1 MTYLRNTDFHD
12 TAYAVEV
19 DKYTTI
25 YRIEPARG
33 TEDFREME
41 RVYLKGHQIAFAGLI
56 ADGEV
61 GRWEHQGSDFEADG
75 GEMWAVVDV
84 EGGAEMAPFQ
94 VASKADAQKRFGDEL
109 QGVVSFGDV
118 REEVKRVAL
127 AVACDMVLIV
137 GRWETL
143 NAEVEYTHGLVC
155 AVKYGDGF
163 IDYSDE
169 VDLSLEQLFKENS
182 ERLIRG
188 DRVVGVDGLKIVE
201 GVQGHGQAHI

>member
-1 MTYLRNTDFHD
+1 MTYLRDTDFHD

-41 RVYLKGHQIAFAGLI
+41 RVYFRGHQIASAGLI

-61 GRWEHQGSDFEADG
+61 GQWEHQGEEFDADNG
-75 GEMWAVVDV
+75 DMWAIVDV
-84 EGGAEMAPFQ
+84 EGGAEIAPFR
-94 VASKADAQKRFGDEL
+94 VASKADAQKRFGDDL

-118 REEVKRVAL
+118 REEVKRAAL
-127 AVACDMVLIV
+127 AIACDMVLIV

-143 NAEVEYTHGLVC
+143 ETDIEYTYGLVC

-163 IDYSDE
+163 IDYDSDIE
-169 VDLSLEQLFKENS
+169 LSLEKLFKENS
-182 ERLIRG
+182 ERLVRG
-188 DRVVGVDGLKIVE
+188 NRVVGVDGLKIIE
-201 GVQGHGQAHI
+201 GLK

>member
-1 MTYLRNTDFHD
+1 MTYLRDTDFHD

-41 RVYLKGHQIAFAGLI
+41 RVYFRGHQIASAGLI

-61 GRWEHQGSDFEADG
+61 GQWEHQGEEFDADNDD
-75 GEMWAVVDV
+75 MWAIVDV
-84 EGGAEMAPFQ
+84 EGGAEMAPFR

-118 REEVKRVAL
+118 RDEVKRAAL
-127 AVACDMVLIV
+127 AIACDMVLIV

-143 NAEVEYTHGLVC
+143 ETDIEHTYGLVC

-163 IDYSDE
+163 IDYDSDIE
-169 VDLSLEQLFKENS
+169 LSLEKSFKENS
-182 ERLIRG
+182 ERLVRG
-188 DRVVGVDGLKIVE
+188 NRVVGVDGLKIIE
-201 GVQGHGQAHI
+201 GLK

>member
-1 MTYLRNTDFHD
+1 MTYLRDTDFHD

-19 DKYTTI
+19 DKYANV

-41 RVYLKGHQIAFAGLI
+41 RVYFRGHQIAFAGLI

-61 GRWEHQGSDFEADG
+61 GQWEYQGDEFDADNG
-75 GEMWAVVDV
+75 DMWAIVDV
-84 EGGAEMAPFQ
+84 EGGAEMAPFR

-118 REEVKRVAL
+118 REEVKRVVL

-143 NAEVEYTHGLVC
+143 RTDAEYTHGLVC

-163 IDYSDE
+163 IYYSDE

-188 DRVVGVDGLKIVE
+188 DRFVDVDGLKIVE
-201 GVQGHGQAHI
+201 ELK

>member
-1 MTYLRNTDFHD
+1 MTYLRDTDFHD

-41 RVYLKGHQIAFAGLI
+41 RVYFRGHQIAFAELI
-56 ADGEV
+56 ADGEF
-61 GRWEHQGSDFEADG
+61 GQWEHQGDEFDSDNGD
-75 GEMWAVVDV
+75 MWAIVDV
-84 EGGAEMAPFQ
+84 EGGAEMAPFR
-94 VASKADAQKRFGDEL
+94 VASKADARKSFGDEL

-118 REEVKRVAL
+118 RDEVKRVAL

-143 NAEVEYTHGLVC
+143 NTEVEYTHGLVC
-155 AVKYGDGF
+155 AVEYGDGF
-163 IDYSDE
+163 IDYDSDIE
-169 VDLSLEQLFKENS
+169 LSLEQLFKENS
-182 ERLIRG
+182 ERLVRSG
-188 DRVVGVDGLKIVE
+188 CVVGVDGLKIFE
-201 GVQGHGQAHI
+201 GEKE

>member
-1 MTYLRNTDFHD
+1 MTYLRDADFHD

-41 RVYLKGHQIAFAGLI
+41 RVYLQGHQIAFAGLI
-56 ADGEV
+56 ADDEV
-61 GRWEHQGSDFEADG
+61 GQWEYQGDEFDAAN
-75 GEMWAVVDV
+75 GEMWAIVDV
-84 EGGAEMAPFQ
+84 EGGAETAPFR
-94 VASKADAQKRFGDEL
+94 VSGKEDAQKRFGDEL

-127 AVACDMVLIV
+127 AIACDMMLIV

-143 NAEVEYTHGLVC
+143 NTEVEYTHGLVC
-155 AVKYGDGF
+155 AVEYGNGF
-163 IDYSDE
+163 IDYNSDIE
-169 VDLSLEQLFKENS
+169 LSLEQLFKENS
-182 ERLIRG
+182 ERLVRSG
-188 DRVVGVDGLKIVE
+188 RVVGVDGLKIIE
-201 GVQGHGQAHI
+201 GGK

>member
-1 MTYLRNTDFHD
+1 MTYLRDTDFHD

-41 RVYLKGHQIAFAGLI
+41 RVYLQGHQIAFAGLN
-56 ADGEV
+56 ADDEV
-61 GRWEHQGSDFEADG
+61 GQWEPQGDEFDADNG
-75 GEMWAVVDV
+75 DMWAIVDV
-84 EGGAEMAPFQ
+84 EGGAETAPFR

-109 QGVVSFGDV
+109 QGAVSFGDV
-118 REEVKRVAL
+118 RAEVKRVAL
-127 AVACDMVLIV
+127 AIACDMVLIL

-143 NAEVEYTHGLVC
+143 ETDIEYTHGLVC

-163 IDYSDE
+163 IDYDSDIE
-169 VDLSLEQLFKENS
+169 LSLEKLFKENS
-182 ERLIRG
+182 ERLVRG
-188 DRVVGVDGLKIVE
+188 NCVVGVDGLKIIE
-201 GVQGHGQAHI
+201 ELK

>member
-1 MTYLRNTDFHD
+1 MTYLRDSDFHD

-19 DKYTTI
+19 GKYATI

-41 RVYLKGHQIAFAGLI
+41 LVYLKGHQIAFAELI

-61 GRWEHQGSDFEADG
+61 GRWKYQGADFDANQ
-75 GEMWAVVDV
+75 GEKWAIVDV
-84 EGGAEMAPFQ
+84 EGGAEMAPFR
-94 VASKADAQKRFGDEL
+94 VAGKADAQKRFGDEL

-118 REEVKRVAL
+118 REEVKRAAL
-127 AVACDMVLIV
+127 AIACDMVLIV

-143 NAEVEYTHGLVC
+143 ETDIEYTHGLVC

-163 IDYSDE
+163 IDYDSDIE
-169 VDLSLEQLFKENS
+169 LSLEKLFKENS
-182 ERLIRG
+182 ERLVRG
-188 DRVVGVDGLKIVE
+188 NRVVGVDGLKIIE
-201 GVQGHGQAHI
+201 ELK

>member
-1 MTYLRNTDFHD
+1 MTYLRDTDFHD

-19 DKYTTI
+19 DKYANV

-33 TEDFREME
+33 TENFREME
-41 RVYLKGHQIAFAGLI
+41 RVYFRGHQIAFAGLI

-61 GRWEHQGSDFEADG
+61 GQWEHQWAEFDAEK

-84 EGGAEMAPFQ
+84 EGGAETAPFR

-118 REEVKRVAL
+118 RDEVKRVAL

-143 NAEVEYTHGLVC
+143 NTEVEYTHGLVC
-155 AVKYGDGF
+155 AVEYGDGF
-163 IDYSDE
+163 IDYDSE
-169 VDLSLEQLFKENS
+169 VELSLEQLFKENS
-182 ERLIRG
+182 ERLVREP
-188 DRVVGVDGLKIVE
+188 RVVGANGLKIVVG
-201 GVQGHGQAHI
+201 GVGA

>member
-1 MTYLRNTDFHD
+1 MTYLRDTDFHD

-41 RVYLKGHQIAFAGLI
+41 RVYFRGHQIAFAGLN

-61 GRWEHQGSDFEADG
+61 GQWEHQGDEFDADNG
-75 GEMWAVVDV
+75 DMWAIVDV
-84 EGGAEMAPFQ
+84 EGGAEMAPFR
-94 VASKADAQKRFGDEL
+94 VASKSDAQKRFGDDL

-118 REEVKRVAL
+118 REEVKRAAL
-127 AVACDMVLIV
+127 AIACDMVLIV

-143 NAEVEYTHGLVC
+143 ETDIEYTYGLVC

-163 IDYSDE
+163 IDYDSDVE
-169 VDLSLEQLFKENS
+169 LSLEKLFKENS
-182 ERLIRG
+182 ERLVRG
-188 DRVVGVDGLKIVE
+188 NRVVGVDGLKIIE
-201 GVQGHGQAHI
+201 GLK

>member
-1 MTYLRNTDFHD
+1 MTYLQNTVFHD

-19 DKYTTI
+19 DEYATI
-25 YRIEPARG
+25 YRIEPSRG

-61 GRWEHQGSDFEADG
+61 GQWEHQGGDFEANQ
-75 GEMWAVVDV
+75 GEMWAIVDV
-84 EGGAEMAPFQ
+84 EGGAETAPFR
-94 VASKADAQKRFGDEL
+94 VASKADAQKRFGDGL

-118 REEVKRVAL
+118 RAEVKRVAL
-127 AVACDMVLIV
+127 AIACDMVLIV

-143 NAEVEYTHGLVC
+143 RTDVEYTHGLVC

-169 VDLSLEQLFKENS
+169 VDLSPEQLFKENS
-182 ERLIRG
+182 TRLVRSG
-188 DRVVGVDGLKIVE
+188 RVVGVDGLKIAG
-201 GVQGHGQAHI
+201 GV

>member
-1 MTYLRNTDFHD
+1 MTYLRDTDFHD

-41 RVYLKGHQIAFAGLI
+41 RVYFRGHQIAFAGLI

-61 GRWEHQGSDFEADG
+61 GQWEHQGDEFDADNG
-75 GEMWAVVDV
+75 DMWAIVDV
-84 EGGAEMAPFQ
+84 EGGAEMAPFR
-94 VASKADAQKRFGDEL
+94 VASKADAQKRFGDEI

-118 REEVKRVAL
+118 RAEVKRVAL
-127 AVACDMVLIV
+127 AIACDMVLIV

-143 NAEVEYTHGLVC
+143 ETNVEYTHGLVC

-163 IDYSDE
+163 IDYNSDIE
-169 VDLSLEQLFKENS
+169 LSLEQLFKENS
-182 ERLIRG
+182 ERLVRSG
-188 DRVVGVDGLKIVE
+188 RVVGVDGLKIIE
-201 GVQGHGQAHI
+201 GGK

>member
-1 MTYLRNTDFHD
+1 MTYLQDAGFHD

-19 DKYTTI
+19 DEYATV

-33 TEDFREME
+33 TENFREME
-41 RVYLKGHQIAFAGLI
+41 RVYLQGHQIAFAGLI
-56 ADGEV
+56 ADDEV
-61 GRWEHQGSDFEADG
+61 GQWEYQGGDFEADG
-75 GEMWAVVDV
+75 GEMWAIVDV
-84 EGGAEMAPFQ
+84 EGGAETALFR

-118 REEVKRVAL
+118 REEVRRVAL
-127 AVACDMVLIV
+127 AIACDMVLIV

-188 DRVVGVDGLKIVE
+188 NRVVGVDGLKIIE
-201 GVQGHGQAHI
+201 GLK

>member
-41 RVYLKGHQIAFAGLI
+41 RVYFRGHQIAFAGLI

-61 GRWEHQGSDFEADG
+61 GQWEYQGGDFEADG
-75 GEMWAVVDV
+75 GEMWAIVDV
-84 EGGAEMAPFQ
+84 EGGAEVAPFR
-94 VASKADAQKRFGDEL
+94 VASKADAQKRFGDDL

-118 REEVKRVAL
+118 REEVKRAAL
-127 AVACDMVLIV
+127 AIACDMVLIV

-143 NAEVEYTHGLVC
+143 ETDIEYTYGLVC

-163 IDYSDE
+163 IDYDSDIE
-169 VDLSLEQLFKENS
+169 LSLEQLFKENS
-182 ERLIRG
+182 ERLVRSG
-188 DRVVGVDGLKIVE
+188 RVVGVDGLKIIE
-201 GVQGHGQAHI
+201 GGK

>member
-1 MTYLRNTDFHD
+1 MTYLQDAGFHD

-19 DKYTTI
+19 DKYATI

-41 RVYLKGHQIAFAGLI
+41 RVYFRGHQIAFAGLI

-61 GRWEHQGSDFEADG
+61 GQWEYQGADFDANQ
-75 GEMWAVVDV
+75 GEMWAIVDV
-84 EGGAEMAPFQ
+84 EGGAETAPFR

-118 REEVKRVAL
+118 REEVKRAAL
-127 AVACDMVLIV
+127 AIACDTVLIV

-143 NAEVEYTHGLVC
+143 KTDVEYTHGLVC

-163 IDYSDE
+163 IDYDRDIE
-169 VDLSLEQLFKENS
+169 LSLEQLFKENS
-182 ERLIRG
+182 ERLVRSG
-188 DRVVGVDGLKIVE
+188 RVVGVDGLKIIE
-201 GVQGHGQAHI
+201 EA

>member
-1 MTYLRNTDFHD
+1 MTYLRDTDFHD

-33 TEDFREME
+33 TEDFCEME
-41 RVYLKGHQIAFAGLI
+41 RVYLQGHQIAFAGLI

-61 GRWEHQGSDFEADG
+61 GQWEHQGSDFEADG
-75 GEMWAVVDV
+75 GEMWAIVDV
-84 EGGAEMAPFQ
+84 EGGAEMAPFRI
-94 VASKADAQKRFGDEL
+94 ASKADAQKRFGDEL
-109 QGVVSFGDV
+109 QSVVSFGDV
-118 REEVKRVAL
+118 REEVKRVVL

-182 ERLIRG
+182 ERLVRG
-188 DRVVGVDGLKIVE
+188 NRVVGVDGLKIVE
-201 GVQGHGQAHI
+201 KT

>member
-1 MTYLRNTDFHD
+1 MTYLRDTDFHS

-19 DKYTTI
+19 DKYTTV

-33 TEDFREME
+33 TENFPEIE
-41 RVYLKGHQIAFAGLI
+41 RVYFRGHQIAFAGLI

-61 GRWEHQGSDFEADG
+61 GRWKHQWAEFDAEK
-75 GEMWAVVDV
+75 GEKWAIVDV
-84 EGGAEMAPFQ
+84 EGGAEMAPFR

-188 DRVVGVDGLKIVE
+188 NRVVGVDGLKIIE
-201 GVQGHGQAHI
+201 ELK

>member
-1 MTYLRNTDFHD
+1 MTYLQDADFHD
-12 TAYAVEV
+12 TAHAVEV
-19 DKYTTI
+19 NEYATV

-33 TEDFREME
+33 TENFREME
-41 RVYLKGHQIAFAGLI
+41 RVYLQGHQIAFAGLI
-56 ADGEV
+56 ADDEV
-61 GRWEHQGSDFEADG
+61 GQWEYQGGDFEADG

-84 EGGAEMAPFQ
+84 EGGAETAPFR
-94 VASKADAQKRFGDEL
+94 VASKADAQKRFGDDL

-118 REEVKRVAL
+118 RDEVKRVAL

-163 IDYSDE
+163 IDCSDE

-188 DRVVGVDGLKIVE
+188 NRVVGVDGLKIIE
-201 GVQGHGQAHI
+201 ELK

>member
-1 MTYLRNTDFHD
+1 MTYLRDTDFHN

-19 DKYTTI
+19 DKYATI

-41 RVYLKGHQIAFAGLI
+41 RVYFRGHQIAFAGLI

-61 GRWEHQGSDFEADG
+61 GPWEHQGDEFDADNG
-75 GEMWAVVDV
+75 DMWAIVDV
-84 EGGAEMAPFQ
+84 EGGAEMAPFR

-118 REEVKRVAL
+118 RDEVKRTAL
-127 AVACDMVLIV
+127 AIACDMMLIV

-143 NAEVEYTHGLVC
+143 RTDVDYTHGLVC
-155 AVKYGDGF
+155 AVEYGDGF
-163 IDYSDE
+163 IDYDSDVE
-169 VDLSLEQLFKENS
+169 LSLELLFKENS
-182 ERLIRG
+182 ERLVREP
-188 DRVVGVDGLKIVE
+188 RVVGVDGLKIVE
-201 GVQGHGQAHI
+201 GEKK

>member
-1 MTYLRNTDFHD
+1 MTYLRDTDFHD

-41 RVYLKGHQIAFAGLI
+41 LVYLKGHQIAFAELM

-61 GRWEHQGSDFEADG
+61 GRWKHQGADFDANQ

-84 EGGAEMAPFQ
+84 EGGAETAPFR
-94 VASKADAQKRFGDEL
+94 VASKADAQKRFCDEL
-109 QGVVSFGDV
+109 QSVVSFGDV
-118 REEVKRVAL
+118 REEVKRVVL

-143 NAEVEYTHGLVC
+143 NTEVEYTHGLVC

-188 DRVVGVDGLKIVE
+188 NRVVGVDGLKIIE
-201 GVQGHGQAHI
+201 GLK

>member
-1 MTYLRNTDFHD
+1 MTYLRDTDFHS

-19 DKYTTI
+19 DKYTTV

-33 TEDFREME
+33 TENFLEME
-41 RVYLKGHQIAFAGLI
+41 RVYFRGHQIAFAGLI

-61 GRWEHQGSDFEADG
+61 GRWKHQWVEFDAEK
-75 GEMWAVVDV
+75 GEKWAIVDV
-84 EGGAEMAPFQ
+84 EGGAEMAPFR

-188 DRVVGVDGLKIVE
+188 NRVVGVDGLKIIE
-201 GVQGHGQAHI
+201 ELK

>member
-1 MTYLRNTDFHD
+1 MTYLRDTDFHD

-41 RVYLKGHQIAFAGLI
+41 RVYLQGHQIAFAGLI
-56 ADGEV
+56 ADDEV
-61 GRWEHQGSDFEADG
+61 GQWEYQGDEFDAAN
-75 GEMWAVVDV
+75 GEMWAIVDV
-84 EGGAEMAPFQ
+84 EGGAETAPFR
-94 VASKADAQKRFGDEL
+94 VSGKEDAQKRFGDEL

-127 AVACDMVLIV
+127 AIACDMMLIV

-143 NAEVEYTHGLVC
+143 NTEVEYTHGLVC
-155 AVKYGDGF
+155 AVEYGNGF
-163 IDYSDE
+163 IDYNSDIE
-169 VDLSLEQLFKENS
+169 LSLEQLFKENS
-182 ERLIRG
+182 ERLVRSG
-188 DRVVGVDGLKIVE
+188 RVVGVDGLKIIE
-201 GVQGHGQAHI
+201 GGK

>member
-1 MTYLRNTDFHD
+1 MTYLRDTDFHD

-19 DKYTTI
+19 DKYATI

-41 RVYLKGHQIAFAGLI
+41 RVYFRGHQIAFAGLT

-61 GRWEHQGSDFEADG
+61 GQWEHQWAEFDAEK

-84 EGGAEMAPFQ
+84 EGDAETAPFR

-118 REEVKRVAL
+118 RDEAKRVAL
-127 AVACDMVLIV
+127 AIACDMVLIV

-143 NAEVEYTHGLVC
+143 RTDVEYTHGLVC

-169 VDLSLEQLFKENS
+169 VDLSLEQLFRENS
-182 ERLIRG
+182 ERLVRSG
-188 DRVVGVDGLKIVE
+188 RVVGVDGLKIIE
-201 GVQGHGQAHI
+201 GLK

>member
-1 MTYLRNTDFHD
+1 MTYLRDTDFHD

-41 RVYLKGHQIAFAGLI
+41 RVYLQGHQIAFAGLI
-56 ADGEV
+56 ADDEV
-61 GRWEHQGSDFEADG
+61 GQWEYQGDDFEAEV
-75 GEMWAVVDV
+75 GEMWAIVDV
-84 EGGAEMAPFQ
+84 EGGAETAPFR

-118 REEVKRVAL
+118 RAEVKRVAL
-127 AVACDMVLIV
+127 AIACDMVLIV

-143 NAEVEYTHGLVC
+143 ETNVEYTHGLVC
-155 AVKYGDGF
+155 AVEYGNGF
-163 IDYSDE
+163 IDYNSDIE
-169 VDLSLEQLFKENS
+169 LSLEQLFKENS
-182 ERLIRG
+182 ERLVRSG
-188 DRVVGVDGLKIVE
+188 RVVGVDGLKIIE
-201 GVQGHGQAHI
+201 GGK

>member
-1 MTYLRNTDFHD
+1 MTYLQETDFHD

-33 TEDFREME
+33 TENFPEME
-41 RVYLKGHQIAFAGLI
+41 CVYLKGHQIAFAGLI

-61 GRWEHQGSDFEADG
+61 GQWEHQGIDFDADG

-84 EGGAEMAPFQ
+84 EGGAEMAPFR

-109 QGVVSFGDV
+109 QGVMSFGDV
-118 REEVKRVAL
+118 RDEVKRAAL
-127 AVACDMVLIV
+127 AIACDMVLIV

-143 NAEVEYTHGLVC
+143 RTDVEYTHGLVC

-163 IDYSDE
+163 IDYDSDIE
-169 VDLSLEQLFKENS
+169 LSLEQLFKENS
-182 ERLIRG
+182 ERLVRSG
-188 DRVVGVDGLKIVE
+188 RVVGVDGLKIIE
-201 GVQGHGQAHI
+201 GGK

>member
-1 MTYLRNTDFHD
+1 MTYLRDADFHD

-19 DKYTTI
+19 DEYVTV

-41 RVYLKGHQIAFAGLI
+41 RVYLQGHQIAFAGLI
-56 ADGEV
+56 ADDEV
-61 GRWEHQGSDFEADG
+61 GQWEYQGEEFDADNG
-75 GEMWAVVDV
+75 DMWAIVDV
-84 EGGAEMAPFQ
+84 EGGAETAPLR
-94 VASKADAQKRFGDEL
+94 VSSKADAQKRFDDYL

-118 REEVKRVAL
+118 RDEVKRTAL
-127 AVACDMVLIV
+127 AIACDMVLIV

-143 NAEVEYTHGLVC
+143 RTDVEYTHGLVC

-182 ERLIRG
+182 ERLVRSN
-188 DRVVGVDGLKIVE
+188 RVVGVDGLKIVE
-201 GVQGHGQAHI
+201 GEKK

>member
-1 MTYLRNTDFHD
+1 MTYLRDTDFHD
-12 TAYAVEV
+12 TASAVEV

-41 RVYLKGHQIAFAGLI
+41 RVYFRGHQIAFAGLI

-61 GRWEHQGSDFEADG
+61 GQWEHQGGDFEADG

-84 EGGAEMAPFQ
+84 EGGAEMAPFR
-94 VASKADAQKRFGDEL
+94 VSSKADAQKRFGDEL

-118 REEVKRVAL
+118 RAEVKRVAL
-127 AVACDMVLIV
+127 AIACDMVLIV

-143 NAEVEYTHGLVC
+143 RTDVEYTHGLVC

-182 ERLIRG
+182 ERLVR
-188 DRVVGVDGLKIVE
+188 DPRVVGVDGLKIIE
-201 GVQGHGQAHI
+201 GGK